1 MGRKYSTSVPA
12 NTNIPTVNETD
23 CGEVTGITTGG
34 QGKTIRVSGW
44 AQVTAGV
51 GATALTARIR
61 RGQGIGGA
69 VVGEGN
75 PVNVAA
81 GNTVEVE
88 VEVEDQPGDVDHQAY
103 TLTVQQTAATGAGTA
118 LQAEVA
124 AEVSD

>member
-1 MGRKYSTSVPA
+1 MGRKYSTPK
-12 NTNIPTVNETD
+12 TVDTALVTVAETD
-23 CGEVTGITTGG
+23 VAEVTGIVTGG
-34 QGKTIRVSGW
+34 PAKTIRVSGW

-51 GATALTARIR
+51 GATAFTARLR
-61 RGQGIGGA
+61 RGQGIAGA

-75 PVNVAA
+75 PVSVAA

-88 VEVEDQPGDVDHQAY
+88 VETEDQPGDVDHQAY
-103 TLTVQQTAATGAGTA
+103 TLTVQQTAATGNGNA

>member
-1 MGRKYSTSVPA
+1 MGRKTSTKVVTDTPLVTTA
-12 NTNIPTVNETD
+12 ETD
-23 CGEVTGITTGG
+23 VGEVTGITTGG
-34 QGKTIRVSGW
+34 PSKTIRLNGW

-61 RGQGIGGA
+61 RGQGITGA

-81 GNTVEVE
+81 GNTIEVE
-88 VEVEDQPGDVDHQAY
+88 VETEDVPGDVDHQAY
-103 TLTVQQTAATGAGTA
+103 TLTVQQTAATGNGTA

-124 AEVSD
+124 AEISD